1 MKFLVDAQLPP
12 GLCRWLEARGHQAEH
27 VFDLGLH
34 RASDAEVANRAEDL
48 GAVLVTKDEDF
59 LTLRLPDRFTLLWV
73 RCGNATNRALAAW
86 LQARW
91 DQVEALLARG
101 ERVIELV

>member
-1 MKFLVDAQLPP
+1 MKFLVYAQLPP
-12 GLCRWLEARGHQAEH
+12 GLCRWLKARSHQAEH

-34 RASDAEVANRAEDL
+34 CASDAEVARRAEDL
-48 GAVLVTKDEDF
+48 GAILVTKDEDF
-59 LTLRLPDRFTLLWV
+59 LTLRLPDRFPLLWV

-86 LQARW
+86 LEARW
-91 DQVEALLARG
+91 EQVEALLTRG